1 MTLSPASSETLIPG
15 RIPSL
20 NIRSKFIDR
29 TSQPLP
35 YNDGQ
40 NKIANLRARV
50 NFSIILWR
58 ITLKIDSHC

>member
-20 NIRSKFIDR
+20 NFSSKFTDR

-50 NFSIILWR
+50 NFPLV
-58 ITLKIDSHC
+58 CGE